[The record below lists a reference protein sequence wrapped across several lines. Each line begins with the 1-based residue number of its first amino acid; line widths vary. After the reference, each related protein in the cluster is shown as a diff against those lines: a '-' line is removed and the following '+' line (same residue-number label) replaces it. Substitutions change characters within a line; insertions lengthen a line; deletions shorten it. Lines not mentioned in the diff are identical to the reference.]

1 MEENHHEEFPAV
13 LKVEDLMDI
22 LEIGRNSAYDLV
34 RSGRIKSI
42 RIGRKI
48 RITRDALAAFL
59 QT

>member
-13 LKVEDLMDI
+13 LKIEDLMDI
-22 LEIGRNSAYDLV
+22 LGIGRNSAYDLV

>member
-13 LKVEDLMDI
+13 LKVEDLMGI
-22 LEIGRNSAYDLV
+22 LGIGRNSAYDLV

-48 RITRDALAAFL
+48 RITRDALTAFL